1 MAERDELQRF
11 AQRLNELCDEM
22 AVPPK
27 YNGRQGALGKLFSVG
42 QKGAR
47 KWLEGEAYPA
57 FDKIIRIAKW
67 ANVNVEW
74 LSSGRGPKYLAPPEP
89 DAAVARVIEI
99 MQSMP
104 EVGQQAALEQVETL
118 SRVFRTGGEPA
129 PPYIDTKK
137 PADLT
142 IDVALLPR
150 LRPLVTPSARPDVNR
165 LRAGRPRLDRLA
177 RSRLSAWHRATR
189 RQPHHP
195 RKNP

>member
-1 MAERDELQRF
+1 MARTLAPQVTRLQELIITHPAVTISYMAERDELQGF

-27 YNGRQGALGKLFSVG
+27 YNGRQGALGKLFSAG

-89 DAAVARVIEI
+89 DASHTTPAKTDNAR
-99 MQSMP
+99 MTSCY
-104 EVGQQAALEQVETL
+104 AARRLL
-118 SRVFRTGGEPA
+118 SVLDKGN
-129 PPYIDTKK
+129 
-137 PADLT
+137 
-142 IDVALLPR
+142 
-150 LRPLVTPSARPDVNR
+150 LR
-165 LRAGRPRLDRLA
+165 
-177 RSRLSAWHRATR
+177 
-189 RQPHHP
+189 
-195 RKNP
+195 